1 MTNADWRPPGETG
14 GRKTLFLTLGAVAVL
29 VVGGLAIVGMTTGGS
44 GDEDGTIEVGE
55 VQEPS
60 DDPDA
65 FVDEEGGYELTVPDG
80 WAFTAIHGDGSD
92 SGEQLFPDD
101 PEKAAAIQDAMAVLP
116 RTIIGYGVVA
126 DQYNEAAYATN
137 ANVAASPVPDEDIP
151 SYDEFVGFLS
161 EGLEMTDI
169 EVTDDE
175 PFSMLDGEGTR
186 VEFEADAF
194 GAAGYL
200 YAAVVDGQLWQFT
213 TFSADLD
220 EDEDTF
226 DAMAQSMRV
235 ID

>member
-1 MTNADWRPPGETG
+1 MTNADWSP
-14 GRKTLFLTLGAVAVL
+14 KTLVLALGAVAVL
-29 VVGGLAIVGMTTGGS
+29 VVGGLAVVGMTTGGS

-55 VQEPS
+55 VQESS

-92 SGEQLFPDD
+92 AGEQLFPDD

-151 SYDEFVGFLS
+151 SYDEFVGFLG
-161 EGLEMTDI
+161 EGLEMTGI

-175 PFSMLDGEGTR
+175 PFSMLDGQGTR
-186 VEFEADAF
+186 VEFEADAY

-200 YAAVVDGQLWQFT
+200 YAAVVDGQLWQLT

-220 EDEDTF
+220 EDEDAF
-226 DAMAQSMRV
+226 DTMAQSMRV